1 MAVSNYLDQ
10 IQKLYVAYFGR
21 PADPEGLNFWSEQVD
36 REGGSLNSVISGFS
50 ASTESQ
56 TLYGNFTTAQV
67 IQAIYANLFS
77 REPDPDGLAF
87 WQEQIDGGAVPQAQA
102 ALAIMSSAQAIDGVA
117 LSNKLAVANAFTA
130 QIDTPAEI
138 AGYSGADSAS
148 IARAYLAKV
157 DATDASVTIANA
169 TLSSNVAAATGT
181 GTSTPLPPVVP
192 APAFVATLDPV
203 THEVSLS
210 GTATGDITVIWSG
223 VVGNSEATFS
233 RGGFSA
239 DPITFGGGAANS
251 ITLADNQTLVGSAIT
266 LVGLTVNGTGAVH
279 LTDNAVFLNATTF
292 AANTANDVLTVTGD
306 AFPGLLT
313 NLTNLTNLTGFE
325 TINLVDSTFPL
336 FNNFTIA
343 NGAGTTINADMSV
356 NVTLGAGGQVFNGG
370 SNDDIVNG
378 GSGNDTIAAGAGA
391 NNLWG
396 GGGDDTFNIAGGS
409 SNTIGDLNTGDVLV
423 VESSG
428 SVTANGVWNFTA
440 TAQTVN
446 NGAVFINTILG
457 SSINLSQAQGENGFT
472 VSGNMMNDTITGS
485 AMSDTFI
492 MTGISSV
499 TNGWDTVHGFTSG
512 LDKIQFSL
520 ATVNAATASSL
531 AVGSLDAA
539 NFVSGPGAIADSGS
553 SYFIYDTDTG
563 TLSFDADGD
572 GAGAAVELVTLT
584 GVPPLQASDI
594 ILAV

>member
-1 MAVSNYLDQ
+1 MAASNYLDQ
-10 IQKLYVAYFGR
+10 IQQLYVAYFGR

-56 TLYGNFTTAQV
+56 ALHGNFTTAQV

-192 APAFVATLDPV
+192 AQPFVATLDS
-203 THEVSLS
+203 VSHAVSFS
-210 GTATGDITVIWSG
+210 GTATGDITVTWSG
-223 VVGNSEATFS
+223 TVGDSEATFS

-239 DPITFGGGAANS
+239 EPITFGGVAANS
-251 ITLADNQTLVGSAIT
+251 ITLADNQTLVGSANT

-279 LTDNAVFLNATTF
+279 LTDNAVFLDATTF
-292 AANTANDVLTVTGD
+292 SANTANDVLTVTGD
-306 AFPGLLT
+306 AFSGLPT
-313 NLTNLTNLTGFE
+313 DLTNLTGFE
-325 TINLVDSTFPL
+325 TINLVDSTLPL

-343 NGAGTTINADMSV
+343 NGAGTTINADISV
-356 NVTLGAGGQVFNGG
+356 NVTLGAGGQVFNGSSG
-370 SNDDIVNG
+370 DDIVRG
-378 GSGNDTIAAGAGA
+378 GSGNDTIAADAGL
-391 NNLWG
+391 NQLQG

-409 SNTIGDLNTGDVLV
+409 SNIISDLNTGDVLV

-446 NGAVFINTILG
+446 NGAVFINTLVT

-492 MTGISSV
+492 MTGISSG
-499 TNGWDTVHGFTSG
+499 TNGWDTFHGFTSG

-531 AVGSLDAA
+531 VVGSLDAA

-553 SYFIYDTDTG
+553 SYFIYDTGTG
-563 TLSFDADGD
+563 TLSCDADGY
-572 GAGAAVELVTLT
+572 GAGAAVELLTLT